1 MGITSKLTS
10 RDKIKFRIRKKI
22 IGTSERPRLNV
33 FRSLSN
39 IYVSLIDDINGKTI
53 ISLSTLSPEI
63 KTSIQGGVK
72 KSDKSKLVGKALAQ
86 KALELNI
93 KKVVFD
99 RNGYLYHGRIKAVAE
114 GAREGGLEL

>member
-22 IGTSERPRLNV
+22 IGTPERPRLNV

-53 ISLSTLSPEI
+53 ISLSTLSPEV
-63 KTSIQGGVK
+63 KSNIQGVTK
-72 KSDKSKLVGKALAQ
+72 KSYKSKLVGKTLAQ
-86 KALELNI
+86 KALEMNI

>member
-22 IGTSERPRLNV
+22 IGTPERPRLNV

-53 ISLSTLSPEI
+53 ISLSTLSPEV
-63 KTSIQGGVK
+63 KSNIQGVTK
-72 KSDKSKLVGKALAQ
+72 KSDKSKLVGKTLAQ
-86 KALELNI
+86 KALEMNI

>member
-63 KTSIQGGVK
+63 KTTIQGGVK
-72 KSDKSKLVGKALAQ
+72 KSDKSKLVGKAIAQ